1 MTTLHKPPR
10 LQLGDCIGVISPAAA
25 VQADKLQRG
34 CHALE
39 SLGFRVRIGTHVL
52 DRHRFLAGTDAERA
66 QELSAMFHDP
76 DIQAIF
82 CSRAGYGSGR
92 LLPLLDLQ
100 TLRQQPKIFLGYS
113 DVTLLLNAF
122 VQRSGFV
129 CFHGPLV
136 SGEFAED
143 FSPRSQIHLVR
154 LLTEGKG
161 EETLAFPTVLQ
172 PPKIAG
178 VAEGRLLGGCL
189 SMLAATLGTPFV
201 IDTTDCILFIED
213 VGERPYRIDRMLT
226 QLKQAGK
233 LERLAGVI
241 FGEMS
246 KCWEAEED
254 VAPVHAVIQDIFADY
269 SYPVGFGLPAG
280 HDGENF
286 ALPLGT
292 RVRLDMEQ
300 QELRFLETAVA

>member
-1 MTTLHKPPR
+1 MNTLHKPPR
-10 LQLGDCIGVISPAAA
+10 LRPGDCIGVISPAAA
-25 VQADKLQRG
+25 VQEDKLQRG

-39 SLGFRVRIGTHVL
+39 NLGFGVRIGEHVL

-66 QELSAMFHDP
+66 RELSAMFHDP
-76 DIQAIF
+76 DIKAIF

-92 LLPLLDLQ
+92 LLPLLDLP
-100 TLRQQPKIFLGYS
+100 TLGQHPKIFLGYS

-122 VQRSGFV
+122 VQQAGFV
-129 CFHGPLV
+129 AFHGPLV
-136 SGEFAED
+136 AGELAED
-143 FSPRSQIHLVR
+143 FSLRSQTHLVR

-161 EETLAFPTVLQ
+161 EEALAFPTVLQ
-172 PPKIAG
+172 RPKTAR
-178 VAEGRLLGGCL
+178 VAEGLLLGGCL

-213 VGERPYRIDRMLT
+213 VGERPYRVDRMLT

-246 KCWEAEED
+246 KCWEAEQD
-254 VAPVHAVIQDIFADY
+254 LAPVHAVIQDIFADY
-269 SYPVGFGLPAG
+269 HYPVGFGLPAG

-286 ALPLGT
+286 TLPLGT
-292 RVRLDMEQ
+292 RAQLDMQ
-300 QELRFLETAVA
+300 QQQLRFLETAVI

>member
-1 MTTLHKPPR
+1 
-10 LQLGDCIGVISPAAA
+10 
-25 VQADKLQRG
+25 
-34 CHALE
+34 
-39 SLGFRVRIGTHVL
+39 
-52 DRHRFLAGTDAERA
+52 
-66 QELSAMFHDP
+66 MFHDP
-76 DIQAIF
+76 DVQAIF

-92 LLPLLDLQ
+92 LLPLLDWQ
-100 TLRQQPKIFLGYS
+100 TLGQQPKIFLGYS

-122 VQRSGFV
+122 VQRAGFV

-143 FSPRSQIHLVR
+143 FSPRSQTHLLR

-161 EETLAFPTVLQ
+161 EEAIAFPTVVQ
-172 PPKIAG
+172 SQKTAG
-178 VAEGRLLGGCL
+178 IVEGRLLGGCL

-213 VGERPYRIDRMLT
+213 VGERPYRVDRMLT

-233 LERLAGVI
+233 LDRLAGVI

-246 KCWEAEED
+246 GCWEAEQD
-254 VAPVHAVIQDIFADY
+254 LAPVRAVIQDIFAD
-269 SYPVGFGLPAG
+269 STYPVGFGLPAG
-280 HDGENF
+280 HAGENF

-300 QELRFLETAVA
+300 QELRFLETAVV